1 MDQIRIIERM
11 RRLCENDERVTAAMM
26 YGSFA
31 RGEGDCFSDVEFVLF
46 FADEHLPRL
55 DRRSWAAQVAPLAL
69 FFADDSGHYTA
80 IYDNLVRGEF
90 HFYPASQIAIVS
102 TWKDIDRFLTLDGP
116 LLLDRTGELTLC
128 LEELVGPPLER
139 DTPEIVGFLTNNFI
153 NWMLFGG
160 NVLARGE
167 MARALELLN
176 IAQRTLLKLVRLDEG
191 RTAHWL
197 TPSKGLEVDLSPQ
210 NYRRFQGCTAC
221 LTKEDLRRAYR
232 RTWDWGGDLMQKLNA
247 RHGLSF
253 PAGLVERITE
263 AFFQ

>member
-1 MDQIRIIERM
+1 MYQIRMIERT
-11 RRLCENDERVTAAMM
+11 RRLCEDDERVTAALM

-31 RGEGDCFSDVEFVLF
+31 RGEGDSFSDVEFVLF

-55 DRRSWAAQVAPLAL
+55 DKRLWAAQLAPLAL

-80 IYDNLVRGEF
+80 IYDNLVRAEF

-102 TWKDIDRFLTLDGP
+102 TWKDTDRFPTLDGP

-128 LEELVGPPLER
+128 LGELVGLPLER
-139 DTPEIVGFLTNNFI
+139 DTPEIVGSLTNNFI
-153 NWMLFGG
+153 NWMLFGV

-167 MARALELLN
+167 LARALELLN
-176 IAQRTLLKLVRLDEG
+176 IAQRALLKFVRLDEG

-197 TPSKGLEVDLSPQ
+197 TPSKSLEVDLFPQ
-210 NYRRFQGCTAC
+210 DYHRFQGCTAC
-221 LTKEDLRRAYR
+221 LTEEDLRRAYR
-232 RTWDWGGDLMQKLNA
+232 QTWDWGGDLMRKLNA

-253 PAGLVERITE
+253 PAGLVDRITE